1 MFTYRGVSAGIDFA
15 TFKAHQLSD
24 PDECN
29 GRSDSD
35 RYAELR
41 KLVEA
46 WQSHT
51 TGSSQT
57 LADWRHR

>member
-1 MFTYRGVSAGIDFA
+1 MTCSVCQGETAHLAGCPGLYYIPEP
-15 TFKAHQLSD
+15 T
-24 PDECN
+24 P
-29 GRSDSD
+29 RSDSD

-41 KLVEA
+41 LLVEA

-51 TGSSQT
+51 TGSSQA

>member
-1 MFTYRGVSAGIDFA
+1 MFHFRDVAAGTDFA
-15 TFKAHQLSD
+15 TFKAHQLAD
-24 PDECN
+24 HDKCT
-29 GRSDSD
+29 GRTDSD

-41 KLVEA
+41 RLVEA

-57 LADWRHR
+57 LADWSHR